1 MIDILGPVI
10 AAAHGG
16 CVECD
21 PNDDRGD
28 DLHVFQLGGF
38 KLRLCRQH
46 LAMLGESIARKLAAE
61 RATRSTD
68 PR

>member
-1 MIDILGPVI
+1 MIDILGPVT

-28 DLHVFQLGGF
+28 DIHVFVLGGY
-38 KLRLCRQH
+38 KVRLCRQH
-46 LAMLGESIARKLAAE
+46 LTMLEDAARRARE
-61 RATRSTD
+61 RRS
-68 PR
+68 

>member
-1 MIDILGPVI
+1 VIDILGPVT

-28 DLHVFQLGGF
+28 DLYVFRLGGF
-38 KLRLCRQH
+38 TIRLCRH
-46 LAMLGESIARKLAAE
+46 HFTMLEQSLVDKTLEVR
-61 RATRSTD
+61 RSLQ

>member
-1 MIDILGPVI
+1 MIDVLGPVP

-28 DLHVFQLGGF
+28 DLYVFMLGNV
-38 KLRLCRQH
+38 KIRLCRQH
-46 LAMLGESIARKLAAE
+46 LVMLKTSIAAIL
-61 RATRSTD
+61 TRSATA
-68 PR
+68 P

>member
-1 MIDILGPVI
+1 MIDILGPVT

-28 DLHVFQLGGF
+28 DLYVFILGSF

-46 LAMLGESIARKLAAE
+46 LAMLRDSVARSLDD
-61 RATRSTD
+61 RRT
-68 PR
+68 

>member
-1 MIDILGPVI
+1 VIDILGPVT

-28 DLHVFQLGGF
+28 DLYVFVLGSF

-46 LAMLGESIARKLAAE
+46 LAMLQASLARAVAA
-61 RATRSTD
+61 RS
-68 PR
+68 

>member
-1 MIDILGPVI
+1 MIDILGPVT

-28 DLHVFQLGGF
+28 DIHVFTLGNYQI
-38 KLRLCRQH
+38 RLCRQH
-46 LAMLGESIARKLAAE
+46 LAMLEDAARRMRE
-61 RATRSTD
+61 RR
-68 PR
+68 P